1 MPGELHEQLINAVRM
16 ESGKNLV
23 RRLRVMQLLTQMETE
38 ELNVR
43 LLKGYAVAD
52 CYQYPECRDS
62 TDVDIL
68 VSRDQE
74 SRIYAFLKNQGFQI
88 TPRGKAEH
96 HAVGLHPKL
105 GKVEIHVHLYN
116 ELVRDAW
123 FRNVSLVHSEW
134 RW

>member
-62 TDVDIL
+62 TDVDVL

-74 SRIYAFLKNQGFQI
+74 SQIYAFLKN
-88 TPRGKAEH
+88 
-96 HAVGLHPKL
+96 
-105 GKVEIHVHLYN
+105 
-116 ELVRDAW
+116 
-123 FRNVSLVHSEW
+123 
-134 RW
+134 